1 MMLMPLLMSKL
12 TNEHNARLHSLETHR
27 SQVGNLE
34 KLIDHL
40 QAEFVSIKNL
50 SAGGFEFI
58 VQLPPAW
65 IGKYE
70 AIKYLI
76 GTYGYRAPIV
86 MPDASLLCEH
96 ENGNLLTLRQNPS
109 LSAAAQWNATRGAH

>member
-12 TNEHNARLHSLETHR
+12 TNEHNARLHCLEGHR
-27 SQVGNLE
+27 NHIGNLE
-34 KLIDHL
+34 KLIEHM
-40 QAEFVSIKNL
+40 QAEFVTIHNL
-50 SAGGFEFI
+50 NAGGFEFV

-70 AIKYLI
+70 ALKYLLQ
-76 GTYGYRAPIV
+76 TYGYRAPLR

-109 LSAAAQWNATRGAH
+109 GVAVGQWGSARKTH